1 MTDLTVD
8 AVADAADPARRLHPG
23 TVLLR
28 ILAASPRTLLGL
40 PALIPLINRRGLLVG
55 IAVLGLI
62 GLVSL
67 LVAWLRWRAFTYRIT
82 ADEVVIADGILN
94 KSRRSIPLER
104 VQDVSLE
111 QKPLA
116 RLFGLVTVRIETGGG
131 DADEATLDSVA
142 TTEAERLRATI
153 RASSLRRRV
162 AATDGCDAP
171 LAGPDADAAADHEHS
186 LFAMDLRRVLTLG
199 LFRFSLVWI
208 AVIFGILNTL
218 GDAID
223 FDYDLIDEWYRAGK
237 REAAHYLNIASFV
250 IVGVLAIMLGLA
262 SGVLQTLLGE
272 FGFRLTRI
280 EQRLRRVRGLLTRTE
295 VVIAINR
302 VQLALIRRGAISG
315 LLGWRALELQTLGGS
330 NDKGGRQ
337 SIAPLARPDEIAP
350 ILAAAVHVPLLGP
363 AGFVLAAAVLPPF
376 EPLPLREVSPRH
388 IVRSLILNV
397 PGPLVAV
404 LIATIVFPPAV
415 ALLVLTPLPVVAA
428 LLARRY
434 HRYALLDGS
443 LQVTRGVLSREAWIV
458 PDRAVQ
464 VVRMRQGPLQRLL
477 GIASIH
483 IDTAGAGKIRAPRI
497 IDVDTAIARD
507 MGAAIAARAIWADQ
521 LADAGA
527 ETGAVGEAIGAGTT

>member
-62 GLVSL
+62 GVVSL

-142 TTEAERLRATI
+142 TAEAERLRATI

-162 AATDGCDAP
+162 AATDGRDAP
-171 LAGPDADAAADHEHS
+171 LTGPDADAAADHEHP

-262 SGVLQTLLGE
+262 SGVLQTLLGG

-350 ILAAAVHVPLLGP
+350 ILAAAV
-363 AGFVLAAAVLPPF
+363 LPPF

-397 PGPLVAV
+397 PGPLAAV

-527 ETGAVGEAIGAGTT
+527 ETGAAGEAVGAGTT